1 MAKMTIRSTYSFD
14 VETVQKLDRL
24 AEHWNTSKS
33 EALRRSID
41 RVAEQ
46 TLRNCEDAVAALEE
60 LQRQVAESGI
70 DVEKWARDVERGR
83 QESSKWRLD
92 KLARLNK

>member
-14 VETVQKLDRL
+14 AETVQKLDRL

-46 TLRNCEDAVAALEE
+46 TLRNCEDAIAALEE
-60 LQRQVAESGI
+60 LQRRMAEAGVDAEEWVKEIREERRASS
-70 DVEKWARDVERGR
+70 EKRL
-83 QESSKWRLD
+83 KWLSE
-92 KLARLNK
+92 

>member
-46 TLRNCEDAVAALEE
+46 TLRNCEDAIAALEE

-70 DVEKWARDVERGR
+70 DVEKWVEESRKMR
-83 QESSKWRLD
+83 QESSLHRLRW
-92 KLARLNK
+92 LSE

>member
-46 TLRNCEDAVAALEE
+46 TLRNCEDAIAALEE

>member
-1 MAKMTIRSTYSFD
+1 MAKMTIRSTYTFD

-24 AEHWNTSKS
+24 AEHWSTSKS

-60 LQRQVAESGI
+60 LQRRMAEAGV
-70 DVEKWARDVERGR
+70 DTEKWVKEIREERR
-83 QESSKWRLD
+83 ASSRRSLRWIPK
-92 KLARLNK
+92 

>member
-1 MAKMTIRSTYSFD
+1 MAKMTIRSTYTFD

-24 AEHWNTSKS
+24 AEHWSTSKS

-46 TLRNCEDAVAALEE
+46 TLRNCEDAIAALEE
-60 LQRQVAESGI
+60 LQRRMAEAGV
-70 DVEKWARDVERGR
+70 DTEKWVKEIREERR
-83 QESSKWRLD
+83 ASSRRSLRWIPK
-92 KLARLNK
+92 

>member
-41 RVAEQ
+41 RVAGQ
-46 TLRNCEDAVAALEE
+46 TLRNCEDAIAALEE
-60 LQRQVAESGI
+60 LQRRVAESGI
-70 DVEKWARDVERGR
+70 DVEKWAEETRKMR
-83 QESSKWRLD
+83 QESSLHRLRW
-92 KLARLNK
+92 LSE

>member
-14 VETVQKLDRL
+14 AETVQKLDRL

-46 TLRNCEDAVAALEE
+46 TLRNCEDAIAALEE
-60 LQRQVAESGI
+60 LQRRMAEAGVDAEEWVKEI
-70 DVEKWARDVERGR
+70 REERR
-83 QESSKWRLD
+83 ASSRRSLRWMSE
-92 KLARLNK
+92 

>member
-14 VETVQKLDRL
+14 DETVQKLDRL
-24 AEHWNTSKS
+24 ADHWNTSKS

-46 TLRNCEDAVAALEE
+46 TLRNCEDAIAALEE
-60 LQRQVAESGI
+60 LQRRMAEAGV
-70 DVEKWARDVERGR
+70 DTEKWAKEVREERR
-83 QESSKWRLD
+83 ASSEKRLSW
-92 KLARLNK
+92 LSE

>member
-41 RVAEQ
+41 RVAGQ
-46 TLRNCEDAVAALEE
+46 TLRNCEDVIAALEE

-70 DVEKWARDVERGR
+70 DVEKWLEESRKMR
-83 QESSKWRLD
+83 QESSLHRLRW
-92 KLARLNK
+92 LSE

>member
-14 VETVQKLDRL
+14 AETVQKLDRL

-46 TLRNCEDAVAALEE
+46 TLRNCEDAIAALEE
-60 LQRQVAESGI
+60 LQKRMAEAGVDTEEWLKEI
-70 DVEKWARDVERGR
+70 REERR
-83 QESSKWRLD
+83 ASSRKSLRWMSE
-92 KLARLNK
+92 

>member
-1 MAKMTIRSTYSFD
+1 MAKMTIRSTYTFD
-14 VETVQKLDRL
+14 VETAQKLDRL

-41 RVAEQ
+41 RVAGQ
-46 TLRNCEDAVAALEE
+46 TLRNCEDAIAALEE

-70 DVEKWARDVERGR
+70 DVEKWAEESRKMR
-83 QESSKWRLD
+83 QESSLHRLRWLS
-92 KLARLNK
+92 K

>member
-14 VETVQKLDRL
+14 AETVQKLDRL

-46 TLRNCEDAVAALEE
+46 TLRNCENAIAALEE
-60 LQRQVAESGI
+60 LQRRMAEAGVDAEEWVKEIREERRASS
-70 DVEKWARDVERGR
+70 EKRL
-83 QESSKWRLD
+83 KWLSE
-92 KLARLNK
+92 

>member
-14 VETVQKLDRL
+14 AETVQKLDRL

-46 TLRNCEDAVAALEE
+46 TLRNCEDAIAALEE
-60 LQRQVAESGI
+60 LQRRMAEAGVDTEEWVKEI
-70 DVEKWARDVERGR
+70 REERR
-83 QESSKWRLD
+83 ASAKKRLGW
-92 KLARLNK
+92 LPE

>member
-14 VETVQKLDRL
+14 AETVQKLDRL
-24 AEHWNTSKS
+24 ADHWNTSKS

-46 TLRNCEDAVAALEE
+46 TLRNCEDAIAALEE
-60 LQRQVAESGI
+60 LQRRMAEAGVDTEEWLEETRKI
-70 DVEKWARDVERGR
+70 RR
-83 QESSKWRLD
+83 ESSLRRLRWLP
-92 KLARLNK
+92 KT

>member
-14 VETVQKLDRL
+14 AETVQKLDRL

-46 TLRNCEDAVAALEE
+46 TLRSCEDAIAALEE
-60 LQRQVAESGI
+60 LQRRMAEAGVDTEEWVKEI
-70 DVEKWARDVERGR
+70 REERR
-83 QESSKWRLD
+83 ASSRRSLRWIPK
-92 KLARLNK
+92 

>member
-41 RVAEQ
+41 RVAGQ

-60 LQRQVAESGI
+60 LQRQVAESGV

>member
-46 TLRNCEDAVAALEE
+46 TLRNCEDAVAALKE

>member
-1 MAKMTIRSTYSFD
+1 MAKMTVRSTYSFD

-46 TLRNCEDAVAALEE
+46 TLRNCEDAIAALEE

-92 KLARLNK
+92 RLARLNK

>member
-46 TLRNCEDAVAALEE
+46 TLRNCEDAIAALEE

-70 DVEKWARDVERGR
+70 DVEKWLEESRKMR
-83 QESSKWRLD
+83 QESSLHRLRW
-92 KLARLNK
+92 LSE

>member
-14 VETVQKLDRL
+14 AETVQKLDRL

-46 TLRNCEDAVAALEE
+46 TLRNCEDAIAALEE
-60 LQRQVAESGI
+60 LQRRMAEAGVDAEEWVKEIREMRRASS
-70 DVEKWARDVERGR
+70 EKRL
-83 QESSKWRLD
+83 KWLSE
-92 KLARLNK
+92 

>member
-24 AEHWNTSKS
+24 AEHWRTSKS
-33 EALRRSID
+33 DALRRVID
-41 RVAEQ
+41 KMAEQVLRDRADALEALEQLQKRVAE
-46 TLRNCEDAVAALEE
+46 A
-60 LQRQVAESGI
+60 GI

-83 QESSKWRLD
+83 RESSKRRMD
-92 KLARLNK
+92 KLAE